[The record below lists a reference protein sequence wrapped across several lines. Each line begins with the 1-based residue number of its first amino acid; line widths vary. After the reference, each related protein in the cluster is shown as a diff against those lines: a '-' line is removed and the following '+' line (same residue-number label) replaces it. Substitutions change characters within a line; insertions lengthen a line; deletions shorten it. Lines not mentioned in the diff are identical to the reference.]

1 MYKHLNFR
9 ETYRGNNA
17 ERTNT
22 GVATAGIATDLPWL
36 S

>member
-1 MYKHLNFR
+1 MYKHLHFR

-17 ERTNT
+17 ERT
-22 GVATAGIATDLPWL
+22 GVATACIAADLPWL